1 MAIEPTGHVGHW
13 RNAGGCGGGDVRRL
27 GSIVPAALEARQ
39 SAARRRNCGRRI
51 RVVIRTSHAPGASS
65 GDRRIGGTCVAVAI
79 GSMNIVILYLLLLKA
94 TATSFSGLTSLPVV
108 RNDFVVHRQVLTDRQ
123 LNAAVVAGR
132 TVPGPNGLYIVS
144 VGYFIAGIPGACAGW
159 LALVSPAFVMIP
171 LLRYVGARAER
182 PAIRSAIQA
191 LTLAAAGL
199 IASATIPLARD
210 ALHGPVSL
218 AIAV

>member
-1 MAIEPTGHVGHW
+1 
-13 RNAGGCGGGDVRRL
+13 
-27 GSIVPAALEARQ
+27 
-39 SAARRRNCGRRI
+39 
-51 RVVIRTSHAPGASS
+51 
-65 GDRRIGGTCVAVAI
+65 
-79 GSMNIVILYLLLLKA
+79 MNLVILYLLLLKA

-108 RNDFVVHRQVLTDRQ
+108 RNDFVAHRQVLTDRQ

-132 TVPGPNGLYIVS
+132 SVPGPNGLYIVS

-210 ALHGPVSL
+210 ALHGPVSIGIAAGSFLIMAFTERDTLWVIGGSALVGLL
-218 AIAV
+218 AGVLGYL